1 MVDRQQLISILNET
15 RRANG
20 QPDYTAAEIA
30 LMDEVLREQDLGVEV
45 DEAEAP
51 VARPV
56 PDAVVAPAPDA
67 PVDDSGWAIPGF
79 TPGGPPLKKTVIPE
93 GGFPVAVPPEYA
105 RQNAAPQ
112 APVQQAAAQPAA
124 AQHAPT
130 QPAQSQQGQSQQ
142 GQASQGANAPQQP
155 APAEP
160 DSSLPAPHPAFAARF
175 TADFYLDQADEFAP
189 FGSDEASDSVAE
201 LLQVRRRIVPT
212 TNLRPLVAVALEE
225 APATVF
231 EDMDVDEEHVNTIVI
246 GVGFLLIL
254 LTGRIDD
261 EGRRQVIAA
270 LERQEQVYGEDTST
284 FRTML
289 ADLRAF

>member
-1 MVDRQQLISILNET
+1 MVDRQQLINILNET

-30 LMDEVLREQDLGVEV
+30 LMDEVLREQDLGVEIEAE
-45 DEAEAP
+45 EAEAP
-51 VARPV
+51 QVRIA

-67 PVDDSGWAIPGF
+67 PVDESGWAIPGF
-79 TPGGPPLKKTVIPE
+79 TPGGPALAKTVIPA
-93 GGFPVAVPPEYA
+93 GGFPVSVPTEYA

-112 APVQQAAAQPAA
+112 TAPPQVAPPQT
-124 AQHAPT
+124 APT
-130 QPAQSQQGQSQQ
+130 Q
-142 GQASQGANAPQQP
+142 ASPTAPQHPASGAHGNPGASQP
-155 APAEP
+155 APAAP
-160 DSSLPAPHPAFAARF
+160 DDSLPAPHPAFAAAF
-175 TADFYLDQADEFAP
+175 TADFYLDQGDDYAP

-201 LLQVRRRIVPT
+201 LLQMRRRIVPT

-225 APATVF
+225 EPASVF
-231 EDMDVDEEHVNTIVI
+231 ENLDTDEEHVNAVVI

-261 EGRRQVIAA
+261 EGRRQVIEA
-270 LERQEQVYGEDTST
+270 LERQEQIYGEDTDI

-289 ADLRAF
+289 ADLRAL

>member
-1 MVDRQQLISILNET
+1 MVDRQQLINILNET

-20 QPDYTAAEIA
+20 QPDYTDAEIA

-45 DEAEAP
+45 EEPEPAA
-51 VARPV
+51 ARPV
-56 PDAVVAPAPDA
+56 SDAAVAPAPDA

-105 RQNAAPQ
+105 RQNAASQRPQ
-112 APVQQAAAQPAA
+112 QQEPAG
-124 AQHAPT
+124 HAPS
-130 QPAQSQQGQSQQ
+130 PEAR
-142 GQASQGANAPQQP
+142 APQP

-160 DSSLPAPHPAFAARF
+160 DGSLPEPHPAFAARF
-175 TADFYLDQADEFAP
+175 TADFYLDQGDEFAP
-189 FGSDEASDSVAE
+189 FGNDEAADSVAE

-225 APATVF
+225 EPATVF
-231 EDMDVDEEHVNTIVI
+231 DAMDVEEYDINAIVI

-261 EGRRQVIAA
+261 EGRRQVVAA
-270 LERQEQVYGEDTST
+270 LERQEQVAGEHTGN

-289 ADLRAF
+289 ADLRAL

>member
-1 MVDRQQLISILNET
+1 MVDRQQLINILNET

-20 QPDYTAAEIA
+20 QPDYTEAEIA
-30 LMDEVLREQDLGVEV
+30 LMDEVLREQDLGVEA
-45 DEAEAP
+45 DEP
-51 VARPV
+51 VALTARPV
-56 PDAVVAPAPDA
+56 PDAPVAPAPDA

-112 APVQQAAAQPAA
+112 P
-124 AQHAPT
+124 
-130 QPAQSQQGQSQQ
+130 PAQSEP
-142 GQASQGANAPQQP
+142 AQP
-155 APAEP
+155 APAPQPPAQSSPAQQPGSPNPAPTEA

-175 TADFYLDQADEFAP
+175 TADFYLDQADDLAP
-189 FGSDEASDSVAE
+189 FGSDEAADAVAE
-201 LLQVRRRIVPT
+201 LLQLRRRIVPT
-212 TNLRPLVAVALEE
+212 TALRPLVAVALEE
-225 APATVF
+225 EPASVF
-231 EDMDVDEEHVNTIVI
+231 EAMDIDEEHVNTIVI

-270 LERQEQVYGEDTST
+270 LERQEQVYGDDTDT